1 MSQSPAPSPATGPS
15 NAVRFRYVQARAQ
28 MMDARRGM
36 HAVVDKQ
43 SAKVWILKF
52 KGVVVR
58 LRFVLYGG
66 WG

>member
-1 MSQSPAPSPATGPS
+1 
-15 NAVRFRYVQARAQ
+15 
-28 MMDARRGM
+28 M
-36 HAVVDKQ
+36 HAVVDKE